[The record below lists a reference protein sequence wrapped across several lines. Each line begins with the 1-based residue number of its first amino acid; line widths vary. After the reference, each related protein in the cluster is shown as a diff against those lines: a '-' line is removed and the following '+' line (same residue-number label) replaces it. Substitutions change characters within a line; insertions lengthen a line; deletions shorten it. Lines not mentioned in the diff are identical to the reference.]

1 MSHTYLHCT
10 RCTATHPA
18 DKMSLHCAECGSP
31 LEVWYADEVSPAQ
44 TPQPDRWVG
53 PPILLP
59 LHDSSAMVSLGE
71 GNTPCVRLPA
81 VGRSLGLDRLYAKL
95 EFLNPTGSFK
105 DRGSAVV
112 LSVAREHGVTEIVE
126 DSSGNAGA
134 SVAAYAARAGI
145 RAHIFVPATA
155 PEVKVQQIKV
165 YGAVAHSIDGPRE
178 ASTEAAMAYC
188 AERGL
193 VYASHNLS
201 PYFIEGTR
209 TIAYEVGHQL
219 AEDFPRHVVMPVGNG
234 SLFIGAWKG
243 FEEMRDRGLISS
255 MPRFHCIQARAFMPI
270 VAAHGGEEWTPGPG
284 EKTVAG
290 GISVGS
296 PPRMHQ
302 ALEVLQASN
311 GVALAVADSE
321 ILRWQRRLAETEG
334 VYAEPT
340 SAAAFAGLEQLVH
353 RGEIGG
359 DEAVLVPVTGF
370 GLKDTPP

>member
-1 MSHTYLHCT
+1 MSHISLHCT
-10 RCTATHPA
+10 RCAAIHPA
-18 DKMSLHCAECGSP
+18 DMVTLHCAGCGSP

-44 TPQPDRWVG
+44 TPQPDRWTG

-71 GNTPCVRLPA
+71 GNTPCVRLPG

-105 DRGSAVV
+105 DRGSAVM
-112 LSVAREHGVTEIVE
+112 LSVAREHGVAEVVE

-145 RAHIFVPATA
+145 RAHIFVPASA
-155 PEVKVQQIKV
+155 PRAKIHQIGV

-178 ASTEAAMAYC
+178 ASTEWALAYC
-188 AERGL
+188 AKRGL
-193 VYASHNLS
+193 MYASHNLS

-209 TIAYEVGHQL
+209 TFAYEVGHQL

-234 SLFIGAWKG
+234 SLFIGGWKG
-243 FEEMRDRGLISS
+243 FEELQDRGLISS
-255 MPRFHCIQARAFMPI
+255 LPRFHCIQARAFMPI
-270 VAAHGGEEWTPGPG
+270 VAAHSGEDWTPSAG
-284 EKTVAG
+284 EKTIAG

-296 PPRMHQ
+296 PPRKHQ

-311 GVALAVADSE
+311 GVALAVEDEDIA
-321 ILRWQRRLAETEG
+321 RWQRQLAETEG
-334 VYAEPT
+334 IYAEPT

-353 RGEIGG
+353 RGEIQSS
-359 DEAVLVPVTGF
+359 DSVLVPVTGF